1 MQIPNMTCGLRRLC
15 TAVQLIAGDDV
26 ELTVS
31 QDLDN
36 VDAAAQAAAA
46 ETVQMQPND
55 YEVQRQ
61 RNIDRNRQMLADL
74 KRKSL

>member
-1 MQIPNMTCGLRRLC
+1 MTCGLRRLC

>member
-1 MQIPNMTCGLRRLC
+1 M
-15 TAVQLIAGDDV
+15 QLIAGDDV

-31 QDLDN
+31 QDLDS
-36 VDAAAQAAAA
+36 VDVAAQAAAA

>member
-1 MQIPNMTCGLRRLC
+1 M
-15 TAVQLIAGDDV
+15 QLIAGDDV

-46 ETVQMQPND
+46 ETVQTQPND
-55 YEVQRQ
+55 YEIQRQ